1 MMCDSWTCKLRCSP
15 PVWTREPFFSRPQR
29 FFSAAHQ
36 INRRVEQSCN
46 GSVGSRAERGEGR
59 CQCDEGGYFR
69 PTFCLMRKKV
79 ERTDRIST
87 TEIAQVLFVAGKT
100 GMCKLKFRHCLAAI
114 GFAKVE
120 MA

>member
-1 MMCDSWTCKLRCSP
+1 
-15 PVWTREPFFSRPQR
+15 
-29 FFSAAHQ
+29 
-36 INRRVEQSCN
+36 
-46 GSVGSRAERGEGR
+46 
-59 CQCDEGGYFR
+59 
-69 PTFCLMRKKV
+69 MRKKV